1 LEQIIEF
8 LLELLGT
15 DHQQKRSHAGQ
26 SKNNHPTTYLYSL
39 KKQFEMSSPSRCQL
53 PQFINNLNDVL
64 IPVFSTPA
72 PSQILH
78 IPAVLTQL
86 LLQYDSSFGK
96 KKTAEDDKS
105 ATSRIASKY
114 GAYGS
119 GYQRDTSASGT
130 VYQDN
135 SMSPNRGEITTRFF
149 L

>member
-1 LEQIIEF
+1 VVIYFQIMS
-8 LLELLGT
+8 GYRNYVPWN
-15 DHQQKRSHAGQ
+15 KSSNSSSSYSA
-26 SKNNHPTTYLYSL
+26 PTTN
-39 KKQFEMSSPSRCQL
+39 KKE
-53 PQFINNLNDVL
+53 
-64 IPVFSTPA
+64 A
-72 PSQILH
+72 
-78 IPAVLTQL
+78 TQAK
-86 LLQYDSSFGK
+86 YDSSFGK